1 MAPPPLPCYYELS
14 MKILNC
20 LAPGL
25 LILFLFSCMTTGPV
39 PVLKDDSRKTEEVE
53 VSLPHASGSQGDL
66 DPFDVGDKEPVPP
79 PALTRDLLVQTA
91 LEKLPPDLTP
101 VLKDSGPWGIFHD
114 LDKNGYTDYLLLV
127 LEEEENPEHAHT
139 DYLQDSLRLFDEDSS
154 YLKFG
159 VAIFYQYPEA
169 VINRY
174 NILLGNKLVL
184 QDFYFQEIRLGRD
197 FPYTVAVTFQT
208 LEGTEEE
215 WIILQGR
222 GISRFTLD
230 YTLSKTSRIG
240 DIDGDGLVDILVY
253 QQGFEEGRG
262 FETFITWFR
271 WNGKNFVPHNRTNV
285 MRNLRDFFTSA
296 EEKIPSLGWE
306 RCFDQC
312 LDSSQLADL
321 RQAGRGGE
329 EILSRFFQPLPGQEE
344 APPLFRIDPV
354 GAVFPRVLEDPF
366 YYSRGG
372 PLRFSLIVKVQD
384 RRGDSFFY
392 QGLLGMADNP
402 FGKNQFAFVMLE
414 GD

>member
-1 MAPPPLPCYYELS
+1 VAPSPLPCYYKQS
-14 MKILNC
+14 MKILNQTA
-20 LAPGL
+20 LGL
-25 LILFLFSCMTTGPV
+25 LILIFFSCKTAGPA
-39 PVLKDDSRKTEEVE
+39 PVLKEEPHKIEEVE
-53 VSLPHASGSQGDL
+53 VSLPHASGSQGDS
-66 DPFDVGDKEPVPP
+66 DSAAAGEEEPMPP
-79 PALTRDLLVQTA
+79 PALTKDLLVKTA
-91 LEKLPPDLTP
+91 LAELPPDMAP
-101 VLKDSGPWGIFHD
+101 VLRDSGPWGIFHD

-127 LEEEENPEHAHT
+127 LEGVENPEHTHV

-154 YLKFG
+154 YLKFA
-159 VAIFYQYPEA
+159 VAIFYQYPDD

-174 NILLGNKLVL
+174 NIFLGNKLVL
-184 QDFYFQEIRLGRD
+184 QDFFFQEIRLGRD

-208 LEGTEEE
+208 LEGTEDE

-271 WNGKNFVPHNRTNV
+271 WNGKDFVPHNRTNV
-285 MRNLRDFFTSA
+285 MRNLRDFFTAA

-306 RCFDQC
+306 RCFDRC
-312 LDSSQLADL
+312 LDLSQLADL
-321 RQAGRGGE
+321 RKAGKGGE
-329 EILSRFFQPLPGQEE
+329 EILSRFFQPLPGQEDV
-344 APPLFRIDPV
+344 PPLFRLDPV

-372 PLRFSLIVKVQD
+372 PLRFSLIVKVDD
-384 RRGDSFFY
+384 RGGDSFFY